1 MTTEERE
8 TFLTGMHVGVI
19 GIERADG
26 PPLTVPIWYGYEP
39 GGLVWVITE
48 AESVK
53 GRLLEAAGRFS
64 ICAQTEEPPF
74 YKYVSVEGPVVEVSP
89 ADLEGDR
96 RPLAHRYFGEV
107 LGDMYVESSGNA
119 GLKFSMRPERWFT
132 VDYAKLTEETA
143 E

>member
-8 TFLTGMHVGVI
+8 AFLSGLHVGVI
-19 GIERADG
+19 AIERADG

-39 GGLVWVITE
+39 GGLVWVITA

-89 ADLEGDR
+89 ADLESDL
-96 RPLAHRYFGEV
+96 RPLARRYFGEA
-107 LGDMYVESSGNA
+107 LGDRYVERGGDG

-132 VDYAKLTEETA
+132 VDYAKST
-143 E
+143 